1 MTDQYGCSDDT
12 TVTVAEPDVLVA
24 NSTGM
29 DSVSCNGLFDGSA
42 SVTAIGGNGTYSYL
56 WDANAGS
63 QTSDTAIGLGA
74 GTYTVTVTDQYGCS
88 DDTTVTVA
96 EPLIMIVDTTY
107 QDSVTC
113 NGLTDGSATVVVSGG
128 NGTYSYLWDVNAG
141 SQTSDTA
148 IGLGAGNYAVT
159 VTDQYGCFIDTSVS
173 VFQKDSLII
182 GLISQDSV
190 SCFGAS
196 DGLASVSNI
205 TGAGGIYFYQWDA
218 SAGSQ
223 TSDTASNLASG
234 VYTVTV
240 SDQNGCN
247 LDTSI
252 IVLEPNPINIGF
264 ISQDSISCNGL
275 NDGLAFIN
283 IDSISGGNGTYSYL
297 WDVNAGSQITDTAFN
312 LVAGIYSIT
321 VSDQMGCFKDTSV
334 EVLQPN
340 PILLSSRVDSSTC
353 GNNDGGA
360 YVDASGG
367 AVTVDYFYSWQNNS
381 GLDLNNNNDSLIGV
395 PTGNYLVSV
404 TDDNSCTDS
413 LLILVPEIGGPQVND
428 SVLDILCFGDT
439 TGSIH
444 ISAIGL
450 APFSYTWFGPTGLT
464 IPGDTSIISNLDT
477 GLYAVIVTDSN
488 NCSTTLDSIRISEPN
503 SPLTIDTT
511 VKSLTCNNDLSGEI
525 TINVNNGTA
534 PFNYSW
540 TGENGFN
547 ATTQNISSL
556 AAGIY
561 ILNVIDSNSCK
572 IINDSISVDQP
583 DSIIISETLFSPTCN
598 NSDGSIVVNVS
609 GGSVNNDYSYSWDNL
624 TLGALGIGADDTL
637 ANIGPGSY
645 QINIQDDSLCTASSI
660 ISINNENGPVVQDSI
675 VNITC
680 SGDSDGAIYLTISN
694 LSGIAY
700 GVDWDNDGLIG
711 SGDIDG
717 PDSDS
722 VLNLSAGL
730 YTVYV
735 TDSTNGC
742 VTILDT
748 NVLDP
753 GIIVLAPSTD
763 SVSCNGNL
771 DGSVSVLATG
781 GNLGYTYLWDVNA
794 GSQASDTAF
803 NLGVGTYSV
812 TVTDQ
817 KGCTSD
823 TLVTLEEPNVMLIS
837 STWTDSV
844 SCNGLSDGRG
854 NIQVSG
860 GNGIN
865 SYLWDFFAG
874 AQTSDT
880 AINLSIGTYSVTVT
894 DQKGCNVDTTVTIYQ
909 PNLISIDTIF
919 QDSVSCFGLSDGY
932 AAVGN
937 IIGGNGIFTYL
948 WDVSAGSQTTDTAFN
963 LPSGSY
969 FITVSDQKGCSKDT
983 IVNVV
988 QPDSLL
994 IEILS
999 QDSVSCFGLS
1009 DGKAIVDSISGGNG
1023 IYSFLWDLA
1032 AGSQT
1037 TDTAFN
1043 LISGLYTI
1051 TVFDQNGCFDD
1062 STINVEQ
1069 PDSLIIFSTSQD
1081 SVSCYGLG
1089 DGKAIV
1095 DSISGG
1101 NGIFAYT
1108 WDASAG
1114 IQTNDD
1120 TATNLIAGAY
1130 WVTVSDQNNC
1140 IDSVSITVLEP
1151 NSIIVYTSSDSVSCY
1166 GLSDGIAT
1174 VDSVSGGNGIFTYLW
1189 DASAGSQTTDTAFNL
1204 ISGLYTITVFDQNG
1218 CFNDTTINVG
1228 QPDSLIV
1235 DTLSTT
1241 NPYCASV
1248 NDGSINLDISG
1259 GTFPLITS
1267 WTNQANTFVS
1277 TDQNIDSLFLG
1288 TYIVTVTDNNG
1299 CIAIDSITLSPIVEI
1314 IVNAGLDTLV
1324 CLGDSLIITGSSTG
1338 TNTPTLEWAY
1348 YNPLTATDSTIS
1360 SGSVS
1365 ADVSGFTQ
1373 DSANVIN
1380 FIYTVEEQSC
1390 IVKDSILVNVASLPV
1405 VDAGFDTILSYNDP
1419 YILGGN
1425 PTGPAGA
1432 TFIWSPLTNFLFQTD
1447 SIEPNPSVEVLSSEV
1462 YTVFVTDTNGC
1473 KNFDQVEVQLE
1484 PDIVVPSGFSPNG
1497 DGKNDTWIIQNLDQ
1511 FVNTKVS
1518 VYNRWGSLLF
1528 VTEDVNQ
1535 HWNGGGNNNEMIPV
1549 GTYYYIIEFDGYDG
1563 MPQNITGPITI
1574 IR

>member
-1 MTDQYGCSDDT
+1 M
-12 TVTVAEPDVLVA
+12 
-24 NSTGM
+24 
-29 DSVSCNGLFDGSA
+29 F
-42 SVTAIGGNGTYSYL
+42 
-56 WDANAGS
+56 
-63 QTSDTAIGLGA
+63 
-74 GTYTVTVTDQYGCS
+74 
-88 DDTTVTVA
+88 
-96 EPLIMIVDTTY
+96 
-107 QDSVTC
+107 
-113 NGLTDGSATVVVSGG
+113 
-128 NGTYSYLWDVNAG
+128 
-141 SQTSDTA
+141 
-148 IGLGAGNYAVT
+148 
-159 VTDQYGCFIDTSVS
+159 
-173 VFQKDSLII
+173 
-182 GLISQDSV
+182 
-190 SCFGAS
+190 
-196 DGLASVSNI
+196 
-205 TGAGGIYFYQWDA
+205 
-218 SAGSQ
+218 
-223 TSDTASNLASG
+223 
-234 VYTVTV
+234 
-240 SDQNGCN
+240 
-247 LDTSI
+247 
-252 IVLEPNPINIGF
+252 
-264 ISQDSISCNGL
+264 
-275 NDGLAFIN
+275 
-283 IDSISGGNGTYSYL
+283 
-297 WDVNAGSQITDTAFN
+297 
-312 LVAGIYSIT
+312 
-321 VSDQMGCFKDTSV
+321 
-334 EVLQPN
+334 
-340 PILLSSRVDSSTC
+340 
-353 GNNDGGA
+353 
-360 YVDASGG
+360 
-367 AVTVDYFYSWQNNS
+367 
-381 GLDLNNNNDSLIGV
+381 
-395 PTGNYLVSV
+395 V

-1023 IYSFLWDLA
+1023 IYTYLWDLA

-1081 SVSCYGLG
+1081 SVSCFGLG
-1089 DGKAIV
+1089 D
-1095 DSISGG
+1095 SNYS
-1101 NGIFAYT
+1101 
-1108 WDASAG
+1108 
-1114 IQTNDD
+1114 
-1120 TATNLIAGAY
+1120 
-1130 WVTVSDQNNC
+1130 
-1140 IDSVSITVLEP
+1140 
-1151 NSIIVYTSSDSVSCY
+1151 
-1166 GLSDGIAT
+1166 
-1174 VDSVSGGNGIFTYLW
+1174 
-1189 DASAGSQTTDTAFNL
+1189 
-1204 ISGLYTITVFDQNG
+1204 
-1218 CFNDTTINVG
+1218 
-1228 QPDSLIV
+1228 
-1235 DTLSTT
+1235 
-1241 NPYCASV
+1241 
-1248 NDGSINLDISG
+1248 
-1259 GTFPLITS
+1259 
-1267 WTNQANTFVS
+1267 
-1277 TDQNIDSLFLG
+1277 
-1288 TYIVTVTDNNG
+1288 
-1299 CIAIDSITLSPIVEI
+1299 
-1314 IVNAGLDTLV
+1314 
-1324 CLGDSLIITGSSTG
+1324 
-1338 TNTPTLEWAY
+1338 
-1348 YNPLTATDSTIS
+1348 
-1360 SGSVS
+1360 
-1365 ADVSGFTQ
+1365 
-1373 DSANVIN
+1373 
-1380 FIYTVEEQSC
+1380 
-1390 IVKDSILVNVASLPV
+1390 
-1405 VDAGFDTILSYNDP
+1405 
-1419 YILGGN
+1419 
-1425 PTGPAGA
+1425 
-1432 TFIWSPLTNFLFQTD
+1432 
-1447 SIEPNPSVEVLSSEV
+1447 
-1462 YTVFVTDTNGC
+1462 
-1473 KNFDQVEVQLE
+1473 
-1484 PDIVVPSGFSPNG
+1484 
-1497 DGKNDTWIIQNLDQ
+1497 
-1511 FVNTKVS
+1511 
-1518 VYNRWGSLLF
+1518 R
-1528 VTEDVNQ
+1528 
-1535 HWNGGGNNNEMIPV
+1535 
-1549 GTYYYIIEFDGYDG
+1549 
-1563 MPQNITGPITI
+1563 
-1574 IR
+1574 